1 MSICGKDGGIAPIA
15 PGPLSSQ
22 MLSFSVDISVT
33 TFEPA
38 PTSFI
43 NFIETSV
50 QRLQQVESTTKKAPK
65 KQLPQSIKINLLT
78 NPLTREQMI
87 EII

>member
-22 MLSFSVDISVT
+22 ILSFSVDISVT
-33 TFEPA
+33 TFEPIPA
-38 PTSFI
+38 KEKMVSYI
-43 NFIETSV
+43 NFKEK
-50 QRLQQVESTTKKAPK
+50 TKDTKPK
-65 KQLPQSIKINLLT
+65 KQLPQCININFLT